1 MDVKAPLRRFDR
13 FQQRHRL
20 LAAPLGVVK
29 KFGDDEGGSMVS
41 LIAYRAFFSLF
52 PLLLL
57 MTTILGYLLADD
69 PSLREKVVES
79 TLSQFP
85 VIGDQLKG
93 GSLTGSGVAL
103 AVGIVGSLLAGLG
116 VVLET
121 EQSFDPVWGVPDDE
135 QHGFLGSRLRAI
147 GLLLFLGGLAIAS
160 TIVSGL
166 VAGGSDLFG
175 PVWGLLIATALNL
188 VVFAAVFRLLTASGR
203 VPRPG
208 PRHRHRHG
216 RLGAPAAGRRLVR
229 LARGPQRDPGL
240 RHLRPGHRPA
250 RLDPPRRLL
259 HRARRRGQR
268 GPRAPPLAAQFA
280 ARRPRGNPS
289 VDKGRLV
296 GPISSGFSPGLAPV
310 PARMRRPTVS
320 PR

>member
-1 MDVKAPLRRFDR
+1 MDAKAPLRRFDR
-13 FQQRHRL
+13 YQQRHRA
-20 LAAPLGVVK
+20 LAAAVGVFK

-69 PSLREKVVES
+69 PSLRERVVES

-93 GSLTGSGVAL
+93 GSLSGSGVAL
-103 AVGIVGSLLAGLG
+103 AVGVVGSLLAGLG

-121 EQSFDPVWGVPDDE
+121 ERSFDRVWGVPDDE
-135 QHGFLGSRLRAI
+135 QHGFLGSRLRAV
-147 GLLLFLGGLAIAS
+147 GLLLILGGLAIAS

-188 VVFAAVFRLLTASGR
+188 VVFAAVFRLLTASVVASR
-203 VPRPG
+203 ALVPGIVVATVGWELLQLVGGWYVSHEVRNATPVYG
-208 PRHRHRHG
+208 TFALVIGLLAWIH
-216 RLGAPAAGRRLVR
+216 LGAFFTVLGAEANVVRERRLW
-229 LARGPQRDPGL
+229 
-240 RHLRPGHRPA
+240 
-250 RLDPPRRLL
+250 PRSL
-259 HRARRRGQR
+259 
-268 GPRAPPLAAQFA
+268 LAAEE
-280 ARRPRGNPS
+280 G
-289 VDKGRLV
+289 
-296 GPISSGFSPGLAPV
+296 
-310 PARMRRPTVS
+310 
-320 PR
+320 